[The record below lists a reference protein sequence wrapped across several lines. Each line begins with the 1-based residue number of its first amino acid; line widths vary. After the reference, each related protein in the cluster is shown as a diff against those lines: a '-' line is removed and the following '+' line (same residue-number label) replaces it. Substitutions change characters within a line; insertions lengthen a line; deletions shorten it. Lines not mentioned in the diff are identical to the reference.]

1 MNEKQYTLRQ
11 WSEIQGGH
19 EMTETPKSQYS
30 FISSLNESR
39 MFRSKARVEGTNAR
53 DMADLAF
60 MNMVTMYILY
70 NENDFAVAAKSYA
83 QRTMKYGG
91 QFRYMQSGTDLHVA
105 LASLKNGM
113 TDAGEKNELQLGR
126 FNIPEQQIKQFLN
139 SMRQGRKILSPE
151 TFFLKLERGLDIQNS
166 NYRSVRRLAQNWPRL
181 NGMQKKLVMTRLL
194 QYYRTKALRSEMY
207 SYVRDISRSQ
217 GLAIQNAHNAETPKL
232 RATDTLAALAT
243 AGATLAGSYYLGK
256 ALMKGKI
263 AGGMGDI
270 GKPF

>member
-1 MNEKQYTLRQ
+1 MNKKQYTLQQ

-30 FISSLNESR
+30 FISSLNESK
-39 MFRSKARVEGTNAR
+39 MFRTKSRVEGTNAR

-60 MNMVTMYILY
+60 MNMLTMYILY
-70 NENDFAVAAKSYA
+70 NENDYAVAAKSYA
-83 QRTMKYGG
+83 QRTMKYGS
-91 QFRYMQSGTDLHVA
+91 QFTYMQGGTDLHVA
-105 LASLKNGM
+105 LASLKSGM
-113 TDAGEKNELQLGR
+113 TDAGEKNELQLGKL
-126 FNIPEQQIKQFLN
+126 NIPEQQIKQFLN
-139 SMRQGRKILSPE
+139 LMRQGRKIISPE

-166 NYRSVRRLAQNWPRL
+166 NYRSIRRLAQNWPRL
-181 NGMQKKLVMTRLL
+181 NSMQKQLVMTRLL
-194 QYYRTKALRSEMY
+194 QFYRTKALRSEMY

-217 GLAIQNAHNAETPKL
+217 GLEIRNAHNAEVPK
-232 RATDTLAALAT
+232 AKGSDTLAALAT

-263 AGGMGDI
+263 AGGMGDV